1 MWSYNLYRRHSG
13 VVQVIE
19 EFKVAKREMQR
30 IEGELKD
37 KRTRLKHLQDVL
49 DTSKTSWLDPLLQ
62 LISRINA
69 NFSEFF
75 QAMGCAGEVE
85 LTRPDK
91 EV

>member
-1 MWSYNLYRRHSG
+1 M
-13 VVQVIE
+13 QVI
-19 EFKVAKREMQR
+19 VEMQQHER
-30 IEGELKD
+30 EVQRMEGELKD
-37 KRTRLKHLQDVL
+37 KRNRLKHLQDML

-75 QAMGCAGEVE
+75 TAMGCAGEVE
-85 LTRPDK
+85 LGRPEN